1 MAPNTQNLQFFEGL
15 RPITMHV
22 THGSTAAAL
31 IGLRSGAKILG
42 QVLDSRLGAVARR
55 SSGVHRDEV
64 AIGNTATDIERILDL
79 VQFATRASQN
89 RRCSKLCLEG
99 AGNGCVCV
107 GLA

>member
-1 MAPNTQNLQFFEGL
+1 
-15 RPITMHV
+15 MHV
-22 THGSTAAAL
+22 TYGLTAAAL
-31 IGLRSGAKILG
+31 IGLRSGAEILG

-89 RRCSKLCLEG
+89 RCCSKLCLKG

>member
-1 MAPNTQNLQFFEGL
+1 MIDFGQSRCTS
-15 RPITMHV
+15 
-22 THGSTAAAL
+22 THGSTATAL

-42 QVLDSRLGAVARR
+42 QVLDARLRAVSRRP
-55 SSGVHRDEV
+55 SGVHRDEV

-79 VQFATRASQN
+79 VQFAARASQN
-89 RRCSKLCLEG
+89 RGGSKLCLEG